1 MVIVQDW
8 NGMNDYEKKRAR
20 MIADAGYVAFAADI
34 YGVDTPKATMSDW
47 IAASSAHSSNA
58 TKYMKKIHGAFTK
71 LLTYDVVD
79 SAKLAALG
87 YCFGGTGMVNLA
99 MVGHGG
105 VPGVTFPSGLLGV
118 VSYHGGLSSG
128 YAAPVSGTR
137 PKLLLHSGG
146 KDDANDKISKLT
158 DDLESVGATYEINRF
173 GSNVLHSFTE
183 WSANTPGQ
191 AKYDARADGR
201 SWSDTM
207 HFLQEIFKGGT
218 LGTTK
223 PAQCATDPQE
233 VASAANPTAAKTS
246 MMVFSLVILSA
257 RF

>member
-1 MVIVQDW
+1 
-8 NGMNDYEKKRAR
+8 

-34 YGVDTPKATMSDW
+34 YGVNTPKATMSDW

-58 TKYMKKIHGAFTK
+58 AKYMKKIHGAFTK

-158 DDLESVGATYEINRF
+158 DDLESVGATYEITRY
-173 GSNVLHSFTE
+173 GPNVLHSFTE